1 MLKSFS
7 YDPFELDCIE
17 SGELWSHTLTWS
29 REKNIYVTCISYF
42 RRKEIRLLLS
52 LLKTF
57 WRKILK
63 KAYFKVKKSSSSL
76 LTLDVLYLLDANTT
90 QRLTFMWETFWD
102 FRFRY
107 TRIFCNY
114 NSTLKFKLSYKTE
127 IIGSIQNWLTII
139 SCIFLIKNDVTKYT
153 SRVSWMKERYKGRC
167 KKKPNLFGTK
177 SQINTFFFTPSL
189 RRDIIWIAILNW
201 IIWWI
206 YQS

>member
-1 MLKSFS
+1 MTTTSIITRALAVLKSFS

-63 KAYFKVKKSSSSL
+63 KAFFKVKRSSSSL

-107 TRIFCNY
+107 TRIFCIY

-153 SRVSWMKERYKGRC
+153 SRVSWMKERYKEGYYMNC
-167 KKKPNLFGTK
+167 Y
-177 SQINTFFFTPSL
+177 SQLDPLMNISKL
-189 RRDIIWIAILNW
+189 
-201 IIWWI
+201 
-206 YQS
+206 